1 MNDRDQSP
9 RLVSA
14 PVREFL
20 LRRVEEIS
28 GIITIAIGMVMM
40 AVLITADPAD
50 PSSNTVTSIVGAPS
64 NIFGIYGAEAAAWLI
79 NINGI
84 IAAYMLAFIPL
95 VWGVRILRHRRPS
108 GVLRRLL
115 LLPVAILGLSFTAS
129 AVFGEIYGGASGKM
143 LVTWILHHEVL
154 TRSLPAPVDMI
165 KYGHGLIIFLGLV
178 SLVLYSYVAAIG

>member
-1 MNDRDQSP
+1 MNDRDQSS

-28 GIITIAIGMVMM
+28 GVITIAIGMVMM

-64 NIFGIYGAEAAAWLI
+64 NILGIYGAEAAAWLI

-95 VWGVRILRHRRPS
+95 VWGADIAASPAFW
-108 GVLRRLL
+108 GVA
-115 LLPVAILGLSFTAS
+115 PFVITAGCDTG
-129 AVFGEIYGGASGKM
+129 VEFYRFGR
-143 LVTWILHHEVL
+143 VW
-154 TRSLPAPVDMI
+154 
-165 KYGHGLIIFLGLV
+165 
-178 SLVLYSYVAAIG
+178 